1 MNKIY
6 ILLLILILSA
16 CQTNEDVES
25 VSEEVSSQLNGT
37 WELIEITSE
46 EGRIGSSTASD
57 PNYFEMLYIGE
68 GKDLDVQL
76 TFSSDPNALD
86 ITGDGFYYERT
97 IIETSSG
104 NEVSGDGK
112 FGEQWTFAYDFL
124 APGRG
129 WKVEEGKYIF
139 DHVEG
144 SLRVDY
150 GPEILELNETT
161 LKLKM
166 KYNNDYPKTGPRIGL
181 RETCFFY
188 CTLTKI

>member
-6 ILLLILILSA
+6 IPFLLLFLTA
-16 CQTNEDVES
+16 CEKDDVET
-25 VSEEVSSQLNGT
+25 EVSNMLVGT

-46 EGRIGSSTASD
+46 EGRIGSSTTSD
-57 PNYFEMLYIGE
+57 PNYFEILYTGE
-68 GKDLDVQL
+68 GTNLDTQL
-76 TFSSDPNALD
+76 TFSENPNALD
-86 ITGDGFYYERT
+86 ISGEGFYYVR
-97 IIETSSG
+97 IIT
-104 NEVSGDGK
+104 EVSENIELSDDPK
-112 FGEQWTFAYDFL
+112 IEEQWSFAYDFL

-139 DHVEG
+139 DHIEG

-166 KYNNDYPKTGPRIGL
+166 KYNKDYPKTGLRIGQ
-181 RETCFFY
+181 ETCIFY
-188 CTLTKI
+188 CTLRKI